1 MKPPS
6 LHALCR
12 ALATLV
18 LALSLAGPAAGTE
31 WSLCEQAIQT
41 VARQSAVPANVLRAV
56 ALAESGRADQGQMR
70 PWPWTVNAAGK
81 GSWFPTREDAR
92 AYAQDVLATGSRNLD
107 IGCFQLNHRW
117 HGGKFPSLDAMFDPL
132 ENARQ
137 AAAFLADLHAETGD
151 WTLAA
156 GAYHSRTPELAD
168 RYRTRFET
176 LLAALPPDRGP
187 MPPPARHNAFP
198 LLQGG
203 APSTAGSLVPMRPAQ
218 LPLLRGAPAAL
229 IGG

>member
-1 MKPPS
+1 MESSS
-6 LHALCR
+6 LR
-12 ALATLV
+12 ALRRALLTLMLV
-18 LALSLAGPAAGTE
+18 CVTGPATGSE
-31 WSLCEQAIQT
+31 WSLCERAIQT
-41 VARQSAVPANVLRAV
+41 AARQIEVPENVLRAV
-56 ALAESGRADQGQMR
+56 ALAESGRSDQGQMR
-70 PWPWTVNAAGK
+70 PWPWAVNAAGK

-92 AYAQDVLATGSRNLD
+92 TYAQGVLATGSRNLD

-117 HGGKFPSLDAMFDPL
+117 HGGKFPTLDAMFDPL

-137 AAAFLADLHAETGD
+137 AAAFLADLYAETGD

-156 GAYHSRTPELAD
+156 GAYHSRTPDLAD
-168 RYRTRFET
+168 RYRKRFET
-176 LLAALPPDRGP
+176 LLAALPPDSGTKTA
-187 MPPPARHNAFP
+187 PARQNAFP

-203 APSTAGSLVPMRPAQ
+203 APLTAGSLVPMRPAQ